1 MFALPKLWLWA
12 ALVGTLAVSHYFA
25 YDYGKTKPQLQQATQ
40 ALALQQELAQQ
51 VHTLNT
57 QLTQLAQT
65 SVQQQQA
72 LAVDTQKILKRV
84 QQQPVTVIK
93 NGECYPSPSFLEG
106 INSAILRSNGR

>member
-1 MFALPKLWLWA
+1 MFTLPKLWLWA
-12 ALVGTLAVSHYFA
+12 ALVGALAVSHYFA
-25 YDYGKTKPQLQQATQ
+25 YDYGKTKPQLHQATQ

-57 QLTQLAQT
+57 QLAQLAQT
-65 SVQQQQA
+65 STQQQQA
-72 LAVDTQKILKRV
+72 LASDTQKILKRV

-106 INSAILRSNGR
+106 INSAILRSNAR